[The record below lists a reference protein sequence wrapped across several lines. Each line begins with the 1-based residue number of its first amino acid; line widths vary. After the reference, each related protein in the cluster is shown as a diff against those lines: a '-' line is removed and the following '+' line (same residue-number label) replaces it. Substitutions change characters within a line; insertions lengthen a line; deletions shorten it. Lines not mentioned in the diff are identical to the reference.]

1 MCSSCA
7 ARYANRQA
15 LMAQGSVTVIPS
27 PTVYATYSDFMTYRC
42 LSESKFLNALRT
54 VKEEG
59 DATLADRIKTDED
72 VRKLAG
78 YADRGED
85 LKKWNVS
92 LKALLGSIEFSPSER
107 AKTSC
112 QIAFSND

>member
-7 ARYANRQA
+7 ARYGSMQA
-15 LMAQGSVTVIPS
+15 LVNQGSVTVIPS
-27 PTVYATYSDFMTYRC
+27 PISDATYSDFMLYKC
-42 LSESKFLNALRT
+42 LSEKKFYDALRT

-59 DATLADRIKTDED
+59 GMTLADKVKTSDHI
-72 VRKLAG
+72 RKLAA

-85 LKKWNVS
+85 LKKWNVN
-92 LKALLGSIEFSPSER
+92 LKTLLGNIKFSPEER

-112 QIAFSND
+112 QIAFSN